1 VALDLKRLIKEI
13 GRGAHGARD
22 LGEADAHALYAAMLD
37 GEVPDLELGA
47 ISLALRIKGESPGE
61 LAGFHRAIAERAQ
74 RIAVDPKRGTAVCLP
89 SYNGARKLPNL
100 LPLLALILERAG
112 VPVVVHGLREGYGR
126 VTSAAVFAELGRMP
140 CGSLADAA
148 DALSGGQAVF
158 VPVELLSPGLA
169 RLANLRAR
177 LGVRGS
183 PHTLAKLLEPVDGPC
198 LRVVSLTHPDYFDRM
213 RGLFAASRGAALLMR
228 GTEGEPVANAR
239 KAQQIEWLHDGV
251 AEVIVPAAAA
261 GENAP
266 LPESIDAAS
275 TARWIE
281 RALAGE
287 VPIPVPIADHAAACL
302 VATGRASSVGAAR
315 AVISR
320 AVPSVERTAA

>member
-1 VALDLKRLIKEI
+1 LALDLKRLIKEI

-22 LGEADAHALYAAMLD
+22 LDECQAHALYAAMLD

-74 RIAVDPKRGTAVCLP
+74 RIAVDANRGTAVVLP

-100 LPLLALILERAG
+100 LPLLALVLERAG
-112 VPVVVHGLREGYGR
+112 VPVVVHGLREDYGR
-126 VTSAAVFAELGRMP
+126 VTSASVFAELGRAP
-140 CGSLADAA
+140 CASLADAA

-183 PHTLAKLLEPVDGPC
+183 PHTLAKILEPVAGPC

-213 RGLFAASRGAALLMR
+213 RGFFAATRGAALLMR
-228 GTEGEPVANAR
+228 GTEGEPVANAS
-239 KAQQIEWLHDGV
+239 KAQAIEWLHGGV
-251 AEVIVPAAAA
+251 AEVIVPAAVA
-261 GENAP
+261 GENTP
-266 LPESIDAAS
+266 LPESIDATA

-281 RALAGE
+281 RALAGD
-287 VPIPVPIADHAAACL
+287 VPIPAPITDHAAACL
-302 VATGRASSVGAAR
+302 VATGRSSGMDGAR
-315 AVISR
+315 ADLVRSVRRPER
-320 AVPSVERTAA
+320 APA

>member
-1 VALDLKRLIKEI
+1 MALELKRVIKEI

-22 LGEADAHALYAAMLD
+22 LDETQAHALYAAMLD

-47 ISLALRIKGESPGE
+47 ISLALRIKGESPAE

-74 RIAVDPKRGTAVCLP
+74 RIAVDPKRGATVVLP

-100 LPLLALILERAG
+100 LPLLALILERVG
-112 VPVVVHGLREGYGR
+112 VPVVVHGLREDYGR
-126 VTSAAVFAELGRMP
+126 VTSAAVFAELGRAP
-140 CGSLADAA
+140 CALLADAGH
-148 DALSGGQAVF
+148 ALSVGQAVF
-158 VPVELLSPGLA
+158 VPVELLSAGLA

-183 PHTLAKLLEPVDGPC
+183 PHTLAKILAPVDGPC

-213 RGLFAASRGAALLMR
+213 RAFFAASNEAALLMR

-239 KAQQIEWLHDGV
+239 KAQQIEWLHDGI
-251 AEVIVPAAAA
+251 AEVIVPAATAA
-261 GENAP
+261 ESMP
-266 LPESIDAAS
+266 LPESIDAVA

-281 RALAGE
+281 RVLAGE
-287 VPIPVPIADHAAACL
+287 TPIPAPIVEHAAACL
-302 VATGRASSVGAAR
+302 VATGRSSDMGGAR
-315 AVISR
+315 AVLAR
-320 AVPSVERTAA
+320 AIRLIEQTPA